1 VSAVLVPAVDRLL
14 QWDQRILMLVSDG
27 TAAVIRDDLGPAQ
40 TIRSGFADER
50 FRRSLAAQ
58 RAPGRRASTSSPEFD
73 VASDADVAAPV
84 DRATPSVQIDAEGKR
99 RHQLGEPNLV
109 GVLIHLVTISAS
121 QVATTGTAVAPHPAA
136 ARIRVIHEG
145 AGRLRYASV
154 GICAGG
160 GSHPSRRTAR
170 LLLRSATGDS
180 RTACSCRPSRC

>member
-1 VSAVLVPAVDRLL
+1 
-14 QWDQRILMLVSDG
+14 MLVSDG

-121 QVATTGTAVAPHPAA
+121 QVATTGTAVTLHPAA
-136 ARIRVIHEG
+136 AWIRVIHEG
-145 AGRLRYASV
+145 ARLFALRQRRYLCRWRVTPVATSSSFASQV
-154 GICAGG
+154 C
-160 GSHPSRRTAR
+160 HRRFPD
-170 LLLRSATGDS
+170 GV
-180 RTACSCRPSRC
+180 